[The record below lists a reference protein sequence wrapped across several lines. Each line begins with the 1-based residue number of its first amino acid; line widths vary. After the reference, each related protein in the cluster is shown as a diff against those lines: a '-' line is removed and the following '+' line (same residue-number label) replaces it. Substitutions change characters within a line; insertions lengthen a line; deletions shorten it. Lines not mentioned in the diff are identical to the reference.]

1 MTDLLESIYF
11 EIRYLS
17 SVLARY
23 LSDPDAY
30 DFVSDFLEDR
40 RCSEVIQYLDGKEVG
55 TVETVARL
63 AVSGDCLTWIDWAI
77 RADGEIEEEELEQA
91 YDLIRY
97 VADLFAVAKPDVYA
111 HFTQLTARRTGV
123 FLSAY
128 LTHDGWFGGAEGSP
142 TLLMT
147 AELCAAA
154 GIYAENCD
162 FLDRY
167 EDLVVKIIV
176 YITGADGVNQSE
188 RDLIAYARRFV
199 EQKRSWTLEIIA
211 GIRRR
216 VADIKQTNQVQ
227 NNQRQPAVQGTQL
240 QRVIAPSE
248 TPAISPEQALKVAT
262 SELRG
267 LIGLEE
273 VKAEVQRLMNFL
285 NIQRERKKHGLKS
298 ATQSLHFVFTGN
310 PGTGKTTVARILGKV
325 FFGFGILK
333 TPKVIEC
340 DRSSLVGGYIG
351 QTAIKTDEKIQE
363 ALDGVL
369 FIDEAYTLWKE
380 HTENDFGKEA
390 IDQLLKKMEDYR
402 DRLILIVAGYP
413 REMAKFIG
421 ANPGL
426 ESRFT
431 RYIRFEDYSPQ
442 ELCRIFDKYA
452 RENQYSLTPTACLR
466 AFGLFSLRH
475 SQRTDRFGNARE
487 VRNAYE
493 QAVGRHSDRLASG
506 GVVDKNHLT
515 TLDASDIPYLAGA
528 FEPTPA
534 QFADSR
540 WEGECPGCGRAV
552 KAGIKFLGQ
561 KVICK
566 CGVRFFFPWWNL
578 GSESVA
584 GLPEGLFVPSRQ
596 TDKLGVALGQ
606 ADQTG

>member
-1 MTDLLESIYF
+1 MADLLDSICT
-11 EIRYLS
+11 EIRDLS
-17 SVLARY
+17 SDLARY
-23 LSDPDAY
+23 LNDPDAY
-30 DFVSDFLEDR
+30 ECVSGFLENR
-40 RCSEVIQYLDGKEVG
+40 GCSEVVRFLAGKTVG
-55 TVETVARL
+55 TVDTVSQL
-63 AVSGDCLTWIDWAI
+63 AVSGDCLTWMDWAI
-77 RADGEIEEEELEQA
+77 RADGEVEAEELEQA

-97 VADLFAVAKPDVYA
+97 VADLFADASPDTYA
-111 HFTQLTARRTGV
+111 QFAQLSPRRTGA
-123 FLSAY
+123 FISAY
-128 LTHDGWFGGAEGSP
+128 ITHDGWFGGAEGSA
-142 TLLMT
+142 TLLMA

-176 YITGADGVNQSE
+176 YITGTNGVNQSE
-188 RDLIAYARRFV
+188 RKLIAQARDFT
-199 EQKRSWTLEIIA
+199 EQKRSWTLEI
-211 GIRRR
+211 
-216 VADIKQTNQVQ
+216 VADIQRRAAEIRRTDEVQ
-227 NNQRQPAVQGTQL
+227 NSRRQPAVQGTQPPTRQAL
-240 QRVIAPSE
+240 
-248 TPAISPEQALKVAT
+248 PATSSVSPEQALEAAAT
-262 SELRG
+262 ELRG
-267 LIGLEE
+267 MIGLDD

-285 NIQRERKKHGLKS
+285 NIQQERKKHGLKG

-333 TPKVIEC
+333 TSMVIEC

-380 HTENDFGKEA
+380 NTEQDFGKEA
-390 IDQLLKKMEDYR
+390 IDQILKKMEDHR
-402 DRLILIVAGYP
+402 DRFIVIVAGYP

-452 RENQYSLTPTACLR
+452 RENEYSLTPNACLR
-466 AFGLFSLRH
+466 AFGLFSVRY
-475 SQRTDRFGNARE
+475 SKRTERFGNARD
-487 VRNAYE
+487 VRNTYE
-493 QAVGRHSDRLASG
+493 QAVGLHSDRLTTG
-506 GVVDKNHLT
+506 GVVDKDQLT
-515 TLDASDIPYLAGA
+515 RLDALDIPYLAGA

-534 QFADSR
+534 LFAESK
-540 WEGECPGCGRAV
+540 WEGECPGCGKAV

-561 KVICK
+561 KAICK

-578 GSESVA
+578 VAESVA
-584 GLPEGLFVPSRQ
+584 GLPEGLFLPSRQ
-596 TDKLGVALGQ
+596 SDRVGVAEAK
-606 ADQTG
+606 ADRAG